1 MLLPII
7 RGKKKKRKIKKK
19 SYRQPL
25 SLAQT
30 SSMVGLL
37 EAKRNNEQANSLL
50 KCTWYEQNNYKD
62 VEEAEGV
69 KLES

>member
-1 MLLPII
+1 
-7 RGKKKKRKIKKK
+7 
-19 SYRQPL
+19 
-25 SLAQT
+25 
-30 SSMVGLL
+30 MVGLL

>member
-1 MLLPII
+1 MRL
-7 RGKKKKRKIKKK
+7 KKRKKRNKNL
-19 SYRQPL
+19 YRQSL

-30 SSMVGLL
+30 SSMLGLL
-37 EAKRNNEQANSLL
+37 VAKRNNEQANSLL

-62 VEEAEGV
+62 VEEVEGV